1 MLSLIISLYLTI
13 SFTELPK
20 SDSIDM
26 PDLVWRVLT
35 VSAGAYGSH
44 QLTGISKI
52 VKTIITPLA
61 DFQVSVLVIS
71 TYQSDYVLVGLELL
85 GSLVS
90 VIKSNPALRIPH
102 HYRQFVPRQRKPLYF
117 L

>member
-1 MLSLIISLYLTI
+1 
-13 SFTELPK
+13 
-20 SDSIDM
+20 M

-71 TYQSDYVLVGLELL
+71 TYQSDYVLVGLEPL
-85 GSLVS
+85 GSLVLA
-90 VIKSNPALRIPH
+90 IKSNPALQTPH
-102 HYRQFVPRQRKPLYF
+102 HYRQFVPWCGTNADCRVADCQVNKENLFVECFNRLPIPKF
-117 L
+117 